1 MNIDIRKNI
10 IKNFKDVSSEEIR
23 NSIESSITDK
33 EEITLPGLG
42 VFFELIWNN
51 ADENT
56 KKDLINMI
64 ESEIKRNQN

>member
-10 IKNFKDVSSEEIR
+10 INNFKDVPNEEIKE
-23 NSIESSITDK
+23 SIESSITDK

-42 VFFELIWNN
+42 VFFELIWNS
-51 ADENT
+51 ADEKT
-56 KKDLINMI
+56 KNDLISMI